1 MHALF
6 GAFISSLLLEHA
18 LFLLVLARSDHGIPD
33 GGLQVWLHGR
43 MLCYASCVLCLEA
56 PQRAQG
62 LLASKTKKAYLAYIF
77 SSRSEGRNA
86 VAIFG
91 KRESPQLRIF
101 FAAAG
106 TVDVSSSEYIY

>member
-6 GAFISSLLLEHA
+6 VAFISSLLLEHA

-62 LLASKTKKAYLAYIF
+62 LLASKTKRPISPIYSL
-77 SSRSEGRNA
+77 
-86 VAIFG
+86 VAPKGEMQWRFLG
-91 KRESPQLRIF
+91 KENLLS
-101 FAAAG
+101 
-106 TVDVSSSEYIY
+106 